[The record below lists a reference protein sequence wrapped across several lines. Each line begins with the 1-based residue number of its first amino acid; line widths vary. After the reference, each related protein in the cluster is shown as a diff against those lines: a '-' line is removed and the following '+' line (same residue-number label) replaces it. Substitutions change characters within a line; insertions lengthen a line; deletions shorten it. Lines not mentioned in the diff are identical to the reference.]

1 MSEPSRT
8 RTGLALGALALGGF
22 GVGATEFVAMGVLP
36 QIAQDLLPE
45 LWASSPADAIARAGL
60 VITAYALG
68 VVLGA
73 ATIAAATAK
82 LPRRSL
88 VIAFAVA
95 FTLGSVLSAAV
106 PTFELVV
113 GARFLAGLPH
123 GAYFGIASL
132 IAADLMGPGK
142 RGRGVALVMSGL
154 TIANV
159 IGVPV
164 ITVVG
169 QQHGWRAS
177 YYIVAGVF
185 ALATAAIALTV
196 PWQPGNPKATIRAE
210 LSAFRQPQVWLALA
224 IGSVGLG
231 GFFAVYSYVAP
242 MVTEVAGLGEGWVSV
257 ALVSIGLGMTIGNLV
272 GGRLADSGSLRAIT
286 LLLPATVAAL
296 VVLWFVADTPA
307 LLLVALFGFGAVTS
321 ALVPSIQTRLM
332 DVAGRAQTL
341 AAALNHAA
349 LNVGNALGAALG
361 GAVIAAQLGYL
372 APTWAGVGLALL
384 GLVVALA
391 SQLLER
397 RTRRANG

>member
-1 MSEPSRT
+1 MSELSRT
-8 RTGLALGALALGGF
+8 RTRLALGSLALGGF

-36 QIAQDLLPE
+36 QIAQDLLPG
-45 LWASSPADAIARAGL
+45 LWADSPEEAIARAGT

-73 ATIAAATAK
+73 ATIAAVTAK

-95 FTLGSVLSAAV
+95 FTVGSILSAAA

-113 GARFLAGLPH
+113 VARFLAGLPH

-142 RGRGVALVMSGL
+142 RGQGVALVMAGL

-159 IGVPV
+159 VGVPV

-169 QQHGWRAS
+169 QQFGWRAS
-177 YYIVAGVF
+177 YYIVAVVF

-196 PWQPGNPKATIRAE
+196 PYQPGNPNATIRAE

-224 IGSVGLG
+224 VGSVGLG

-242 MVTEVAGLGEGWVSV
+242 MVTEVAGLGEGWVSL
-257 ALVSIGLGMTIGNLV
+257 ALACLGVGMTVGNLI
-272 GGRLADSGSLRAIT
+272 GGRLADSGALRAI
-286 LLLPATVAAL
+286 LWLLPVIALWLVLLHYIASNPVAL
-296 VVLWFVADTPA
+296 FVG
-307 LLLVALFGFGAVTS
+307 LFGFGAVTS

-361 GAVIAAQLGYL
+361 GAVIAAQFGYL
-372 APTWAGVGLALL
+372 APIWVGVGLALL
-384 GLVVALA
+384 GLAVAGISRA
-391 SQLLER
+391 LER
-397 RTRRANG
+397 

>member
-1 MSEPSRT
+1 MSEPGRSRT
-8 RTGLALGALALGGF
+8 RLALGALALGGF

-36 QIAQDLLPE
+36 QIAQDLLPQ
-45 LWASSPADAIARAGL
+45 LWATSPEDAIARAGV

-95 FTLGSVLSAAV
+95 FTVGSLLSALA

-113 GARFLAGLPH
+113 LARFLAGLPH

-142 RGRGVALVMSGL
+142 RGQGVALVMSGL

-159 IGVPV
+159 VGVPV

-169 QQHGWRAS
+169 QQFGWRAS
-177 YYIVAGVF
+177 YFIVAAVF

-196 PWQPGNPKATIRAE
+196 PRQPGNPNATIRAE

-257 ALVSIGLGMTIGNLV
+257 ALVCIGSGMTVGNLI
-272 GGRLADSGSLRAIT
+272 GGRLADSGALRAILVLLPVIAAWLVLLWLIAHSP
-286 LLLPATVAAL
+286 LLL
-296 VVLWFVADTPA
+296 F
-307 LLLVALFGFGAVTS
+307 VALFGFGAVTS

-361 GAVIAAQLGYL
+361 GAVIAAQFGYL
-372 APTWAGVGLALL
+372 APAWVG
-384 GLVVALA
+384 VALA
-391 SQLLER
+391 VLGLLIALVSRSIER
-397 RTRRANG
+397 RGRA

>member
-1 MSEPSRT
+1 MSGLSRT
-8 RTGLALGALALGGF
+8 RTRLALGSLALGGF

-45 LWASSPADAIARAGL
+45 MWAQSPEDAIARAGV

-82 LPRRSL
+82 LPRRTL

-95 FTLGSVLSAAV
+95 FTVGSVLSAAV

-113 GARFLAGLPH
+113 AARFLAGLPH

-142 RGRGVALVMSGL
+142 RGQGVALVMAGL

-169 QQHGWRAS
+169 QQFGWRAS

-185 ALATAAIALTV
+185 ALAVVAITLTV
-196 PWQPGNPKATIRAE
+196 PYQPGNPKATIRAE
-210 LSAFRQPQVWLALA
+210 LSAFRQPQVWMALA

-231 GFFAVYSYVAP
+231 GFFAVYAYVAP
-242 MVTEVAGLGEGWVSV
+242 MVTEVAGLGEGWVSL
-257 ALVSIGLGMTIGNLV
+257 ALACLGTGMTVGNLV
-272 GGRLADSGSLRAIT
+272 GGRLADSGALRAIIG
-286 LLLPATVAAL
+286 LLPLIAGWLVLFYFIATNPVAL
-296 VVLWFVADTPA
+296 FVG
-307 LLLVALFGFGAVTS
+307 LFGFGALTS

-332 DVAGRAQTL
+332 DVAEKAQTL

-361 GAVIAAQLGYL
+361 GAVIAAQFGYL
-372 APTWAGVGLALL
+372 APIWVGVVLALL
-384 GLVVALA
+384 GLVLA
-391 SQLLER
+391 GISR
-397 RTRRANG
+397 RMQP